1 MRLFLGI
8 WPPPGVT
15 EVLVNAQAA
24 LRRPLPRGLVRWV
37 IADQLHLTL
46 RFLGE
51 VADDQ
56 VKELERT
63 LNAVTLGMESFP
75 LRVRG
80 LGAFPEA
87 ARARVVWAGLAG
99 DLDRLEALQRAVA
112 DAVIPFVDRPEAKAF
127 HPHVTLGRV
136 RDAGSAERRALAEAL
151 ERAPKPD
158 SAAWR
163 AMSIRLVRSELGP
176 GGAVYTTVAEIPLDR
191 TR

>member
-1 MRLFLGI
+1 MRLFVGI

-15 EVLVNAQAA
+15 EVLVNAQEA

-51 VADDQ
+51 VADDR
-56 VKELERT
+56 VEDLGRT
-63 LNAVTLGMESFP
+63 LSAVTLGMESLT

-87 ARARVVWAGLAG
+87 ARARVLWAGLAG

-112 DAVIPFVDRPEAKAF
+112 DAVIPFVKGPEEKAF
-127 HPHVTLGRV
+127 HPHLTLGRV
-136 RDAGSAERRALAEAL
+136 RDAGSAERRVLAEAL
-151 ERAPKPD
+151 GRAPKPD

-163 AMSIRLVRSELGP
+163 ATSIRLVRSELGP
-176 GGAVYTTVAEIPLDR
+176 GGSIYSTVAEIPLDR